1 MLSFEEIRKKAE
13 DRKGGPAVLKGL
25 LPVIKTADELK
36 RITDDRWLSKM
47 TQCVFNA
54 GFNWKVIENKWD
66 GFEAG
71 FAAFDPGRLS
81 LLSGEDIDALVKD
94 TRIVRNAQKITAVC
108 HNAGFLIDLAMEHGS
123 AANFFATWPDEDFI
137 GLLEVLKKRGAR
149 LGGNTGQY
157 FLRFMGKDS
166 FLFGQ
171 DVVAGLIAAGVG
183 LNSPAKPPASK
194 ADRAAV
200 QDAFNR
206 WRRESGWPLAH
217 ISKTLA
223 CTVGD

>member
-1 MLSFEEIRKKAE
+1 MLSFESVREKAE
-13 DRKGGPAVLKGL
+13 ARKGGRAALKDL
-25 LPVIKTADELK
+25 LPAIKSADELK
-36 RITDDRWLSKM
+36 RIPDDRWLSKM
-47 TQCVFNA
+47 TRCVFQA

-66 GFEAG
+66 GFEAAFGG
-71 FAAFDPGRLS
+71 FAPGPLS
-81 LLSGEDIDALVKD
+81 ILSDEDIDGLLKNSA
-94 TRIVRNAQKITAVC
+94 IVRNAQKIMAVR
-108 HNAGFLIDLAMEHGS
+108 HNAGLMIGLAEEHGT

-137 GLLEVLKKRGAR
+137 GLLEILKKRGSR

-166 FLFGQ
+166 FVFGK
-171 DVVAGLIAAGVG
+171 DVVAGLAAAGVELRAAG
-183 LNSPAKPPASK
+183 KPPTSK
-194 ADRAAV
+194 TDLAAV

-206 WRRESGWPLAH
+206 WRAESGWPLAH